1 MSFHATLYLIGYLC
15 SIAVFLMLLASGV
28 RKNPCEGRDVLEKN
42 AILLTVCILTPI
54 INTVWCAMYVVDEF
68 VDYLKKK
75 LPKREFSL
83 SAIETGYRKWFA
95 KIFI

>member
-1 MSFHATLYLIGYLC
+1 MSFHATLYLIGYLY
-15 SIAVFLMLLASGV
+15 SIAVFLMLLKSGV
-28 RKNPCEGRDVLEKN
+28 RKNPREGRDVLEKN

-54 INTVWCAMYVVDEF
+54 VNTVWCAMYMIAALVDFLNE
-68 VDYLKKK
+68 K
-75 LPKREFSL
+75 LPGRKFSL